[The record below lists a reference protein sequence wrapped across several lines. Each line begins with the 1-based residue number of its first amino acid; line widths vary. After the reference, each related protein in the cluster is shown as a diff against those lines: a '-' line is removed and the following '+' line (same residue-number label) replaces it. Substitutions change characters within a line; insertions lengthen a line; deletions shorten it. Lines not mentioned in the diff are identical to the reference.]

1 MKSAVLKSYKK
12 FSWEER
18 QISDPENSEIQV
30 RITFASIC
38 GTDMHIFNG
47 DFHPRTPVPF
57 VPGHEMAGIVEQ
69 TGSDVC
75 TFSKG
80 EKVVI
85 DPIIWC
91 GECPAC
97 KSGHFPAC
105 ESLKLVGID
114 MDGGFSQ
121 FINVDQSMVFKADP
135 KVKNEHLALT
145 EIYAI
150 GFHACR
156 RAEVKSGES
165 ISIWGAG
172 RVGQVILQAAKTI
185 TDGMIIMVDVVD
197 SRLKIASDSYKDV
210 ITVNPLKEDPIK
222 IIQEHTGGTGT
233 DLAFE
238 AVGHPKFADQT
249 INPVRGAIQSI
260 KGGGRICVLG
270 LSGEPAPI
278 IFKELIWKEARIIA
292 SRVSHGEYPKVLES
306 LAKGI
311 LKPDALISDIM
322 PAEKIQ
328 EAFEKMEREPES
340 NLKILLDF
348 NNIKEQK

>member
-1 MKSAVLKSYKK
+1 MKAAVLKSYRK
-12 FSWEER
+12 FSWEEKDIQNPGPGEV
-18 QISDPENSEIQV
+18 QI
-30 RITFASIC
+30 RITYASIC

-57 VPGHEMAGIVEQ
+57 IPGHEMAGVVEQ
-69 TGSDVC
+69 TGSEIS

-80 EKVVI
+80 EKVVV

-97 KSGHFPAC
+97 KSGQLPAC
-105 ESLKLVGID
+105 ESLKLIGID
-114 MDGGFSQ
+114 MDGGFCQ
-121 FINVDQSMVFKADP
+121 YINVDQSMVFKADP

-156 RAEVKSGES
+156 RAGVQPGDS

-185 TDGMIIMVDVVD
+185 TDGVIIMVDVVD
-197 SRLKIASDSYKDV
+197 SRLKIASDFYEDV
-210 ITVNPLKEDPIK
+210 ITVNPLKDDPIK
-222 IIQEHTGGTGT
+222 LIQEHTGGTGT

-238 AVGHPKFADQT
+238 AVGHPRFADQT
-249 INPVRGAIQSI
+249 MNPVRGAIQSI
-260 KGGGRICVLG
+260 KGGGRVCVLG
-270 LSGEPAPI
+270 LSSDPAPI
-278 IFKELIWKEARIIA
+278 VFKELIWKEARIIA

-306 LAKGI
+306 LERGI
-311 LKPDALISDIM
+311 LKPDALISGIM
-322 PAEKIQ
+322 PAQKIQ
-328 EAFEKMEREPES
+328 EAFEIMEKEPES

-348 NNIKEQK
+348 SNNNEQ